1 MKRTGFAL
9 FFTLLWAVS
18 FGCAHEAK
26 PKEQLQTWNQRHPEA
41 AQELCAWIA
50 QHPRAS
56 DRLMLWEGH
65 NGARAEELLRWATS
79 NPGYGW
85 QTFVAQHRDWKD
97 YAAIAA
103 QHPRAANQF
112 LDWARRN
119 PEAAQD
125 LLEHDGAL
133 RFAGKRRAC

>member
-1 MKRTGFAL
+1 MKAL
-9 FFTLLWAVS
+9 ALALCTLA
-18 FGCAHEAK
+18 FGCAHEPK
-26 PKEQLQTWNQRHPEA
+26 PKEQLASWNQRHPEA

-50 QHPRAS
+50 QHRRAS
-56 DRLMLWEGH
+56 DRLMVWHGK
-65 NGARAEELLRWATS
+65 NVPRAEELLRWATA

-85 QTFVAQHRDWKD
+85 QGFMAQHPDWKD

-103 QHPRAANQF
+103 QHPRAANQ
-112 LDWARRN
+112 LIDWERRH

-133 RFAGKRRAC
+133 RFAGKRSAC